1 MSTQN
6 TVLPQIRKIIFE
18 NFNDTDVRFN
28 NDQILEFLKKNKD
41 FNQFMVIDDLET
53 EFKNIEDAGLVRC
66 IAQNFTTQW
75 YKLYDDVEEIHCD
88 SCNNDVYLGKDE
100 SRICPNPECSAN
112 L

>member
-1 MSTQN
+1 MNYVLISIGNVPDYINYTIN
-6 TVLPQIRKIIFE
+6 TILSVDKDAKIILG
-18 NFNDTDVRFN
+18 TD
-28 NDQILEFLKKNKD
+28 QK
-41 FNQFMVIDDLET
+41 T

-100 SRICPNPECSAN
+100 SRICPNPECVAN

>member
-6 TVLPQIRKIIFE
+6 SVLLQIRKIIFE

-88 SCNNDVYLGKDE
+88 SCNNDVHLGKDE
-100 SRICPNPECSAN
+100 SRICPNPECVAN